1 MSLPKE
7 PRQKMINIMYL
18 VLTAM
23 LALNVSAEVLNAF
36 EKLASS
42 LDRSNMSV
50 EDMNAITYKKFEAMV
65 KTDPK
70 VLPLQEEAQKIHKMS
85 DEIFSYLDGIKQEI
99 YTYSGG
105 KGNFNLNAEFAK
117 DNLDAASYILIE
129 KEGGRYGR
137 EMEEK
142 LVAYRNGILASVG
155 EEGKAELE
163 TNMPLNLDVTKSSS
177 DDIGINKGFIV
188 SYFHMTPSIAAIAL
202 IDKFQNDI
210 RNTEAKAIDF
220 LFKKIGQDVLVYD
233 KIEPFVSATSN
244 YVMQGETYEA
254 QIGLAAFA
262 EKSNPTITVDGNV
275 VPVSGGVGTY
285 RVAASGVG
293 VHKLNVQIRYKK
305 SNGQEEV
312 TSKVVEYSVGAPAG
326 MSVSAD
332 GLNLFYIG
340 IDNPVTIAAGTG
352 DEKVS
357 ASISQG
363 TITRIGKG
371 KYVVKVVEP
380 GDARV
385 TVSVAGGS
393 TTAFPFRVKNIP
405 NPVCMVGDLEP
416 GSAPVSKFKA
426 QTGLLAILQNFEFDA
441 YFTVEKFTVYFSGAG
456 YEDVLSVDNSG
467 STFSQDYYNK
477 LAKAKSGS
485 LVNIMDIYVKGPDGK
500 RRRLPAIAYNLR

>member
-7 PRQKMINIMYL
+7 PRQKMINLMYL

-42 LDRSNMSV
+42 LDHSNRSV
-50 EDMNAITYKKFEAMV
+50 EEMNSITYKKFDAMV

-70 VLPLQEEAQKIHKMS
+70 VLPLKEEADKIRHLSNEM
-85 DEIFSYLDGIKQEI
+85 FNYLEDVKQQI

-105 KGNFNLNAEFAK
+105 VGTVDVKSEFGK

-129 KEGGRYGR
+129 QDGGKQGKDL
-137 EMEEK
+137 EQK
-142 LVAYRNGILASVG
+142 LKDYRSNILNSVG
-155 EEGKAELE
+155 EQGKIELE
-163 TNMPLNLDVTKSSS
+163 ANMPLNLDVTNTSS
-177 DDIGINKGFIV
+177 DNIGVNKEFIV
-188 SYFHMTPSIAAIAL
+188 SYFYMTPTIAAIAL

-262 EKSNPTITVDGNV
+262 EKSNPTITVDGNR
-275 VPVSGGVGTY
+275 VPVSGGIGTY
-285 RVAASGVG
+285 RVTANGIG
-293 VHKLNVQIRYKK
+293 VHKLNIQIRYKK
-305 SNGQEEV
+305 SNGAEEV
-312 TSKVVEYSVGAPAG
+312 TSKVIEYSVGAPAG
-326 MSVSAD
+326 MSISAD

-352 DEKVS
+352 DEKIS

-363 TITRIGKG
+363 SISRSGKG
-371 KYVVKVVEP
+371 KYIVKVVEP
-380 GDARV
+380 GEAKV
-385 TVSVAGGS
+385 TVSVAGEK
-393 TTAFPFRVKNIP
+393 TTVFPFRVKNIP
-405 NPVCMVGDLEP
+405 NPVCMVGDLES
-416 GSAPVSKFKA
+416 GSVPISKFKA
-426 QTGLLAILQNFEFDA
+426 QTGLLAVLQNFEFDA
-441 YFTVEKFTVYFSGAG
+441 YFTVEKFTVYFSGPG
-456 YEDVLSVDNSG
+456 YEDVLSTNNSG
-467 STFSQDYYNK
+467 STFTQDYYTK
-477 LAKAKSGS
+477 LSKAKSGTMI
-485 LVNIMDIYVKGPDGK
+485 NIMDIYVKGPDGK
-500 RRRLPAIAYNLR
+500 RRKLPAIAYNLR

>member
-7 PRQKMINIMYL
+7 PRQKMINLMYL

-23 LALNVSAEVLNAF
+23 LALNVSSEVLNAF

-42 LDRSNMSV
+42 LDRSNASV
-50 EDMNAITYKKFEAMV
+50 EEMNSITYKKFAAMV

-70 VLPLQEEAQKIHKMS
+70 VLPLQEKAEAIHKMS
-85 DEIFSYLDGIKQEI
+85 DEVFNYLEGIKQEI

-105 KGNFNLNAEFAK
+105 KGNFDLSADFAK
-117 DNLDAASYILIE
+117 DNLDASSYILIE
-129 KEGGRYGR
+129 REGGKTGQ
-137 EMEEK
+137 EMENK
-142 LVAYRNGILASVG
+142 LKSYRDAILSSVG
-155 EEGKAELE
+155 EEGKTELE
-163 TNMPLNLDVTKSSS
+163 ANMPLNLNVDKMSG
-177 DDIGINKGFIV
+177 DNIGINKGFIV
-188 SYFHMTPSIAAIAL
+188 SYFHMTPSVASIAL

-244 YVMQGETYEA
+244 YVMQGDTYEA
-254 QIGLAAFA
+254 TIGLAAFA
-262 EKSNPTITVDGNV
+262 EKSNPTITVDGV
-275 VPVSGGVGTY
+275 TVPVSGGIGHY
-285 RVAASGVG
+285 RVPAGTIG
-293 VHKLNVQIRYKK
+293 THKMRVQIRYKK
-305 SNGQEEV
+305 SNGQEEIA
-312 TSKVVEYSVGAPAG
+312 SKEVEYSVGAPAG

-340 IDNPVTIAAGTG
+340 IDNPVTISAGTG

-363 TITRIGKG
+363 SINRVGKG

-380 GDARV
+380 GEARV
-385 TVSVAGGS
+385 TVNVTGGK
-393 TTAFPFRVKNIP
+393 TTVFPFRVKSIP

-416 GSAPVSKFKA
+416 GSAAVSKFKA
-426 QTGLLAILQNFEFDA
+426 QTGLLAVLQNFEFDA
-441 YFTVEKFTVYFSGAG
+441 YFTVEKFTVYFSGPG
-456 YEDVLSVDNSG
+456 YDDVLSTDNTG
-467 STFSQDYYNK
+467 STFTQDYYNK
-477 LAKAKSGS
+477 LSKARPGS
-485 LVNIMDIYVKGPDGK
+485 MINIMDIYVKGPDGK